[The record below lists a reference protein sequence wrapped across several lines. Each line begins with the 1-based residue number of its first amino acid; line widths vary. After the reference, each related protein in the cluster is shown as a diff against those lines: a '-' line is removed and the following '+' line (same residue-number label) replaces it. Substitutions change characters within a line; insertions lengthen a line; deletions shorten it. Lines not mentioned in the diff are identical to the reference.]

1 MKLAPALF
9 LFLLS
14 VPAPAADKDFNGQW
28 NIVAENARN
37 RTWWLEVTGAGTAKL
52 AGSFVGAPGGQVDPL
67 ENPKIVSGELAFSFV
82 RDEVR
87 QDYRARFEGGKLT
100 GTMEATIKGEKRPP
114 VPWTG
119 VRAPQI
125 KDVDDGNWKEG
136 TVVRLFNGKN
146 TSGWRKLRTG
156 APGWVVKDGALVNE
170 PGASDIVS
178 EQKFW
183 NFILR
188 AEYKYSK
195 GSNSGI
201 GLRGRYEIQIYDN
214 YGQPADAHGNGALYS
229 RIAPSTNAS
238 RPPGEWQAMEAR
250 LVGKTL
256 TVRLNGTLIIDRKPV
271 VGPTAIVMDANEDQP
286 GPVVLQG
293 DHGPIEFRKV
303 EVIPL
308 SR

>member
-1 MKLAPALF
+1 MKHSLAVLI
-9 LFLLS
+9 LLS
-14 VPAPAADKDFNGQW
+14 ASAPAADKDFNGQW

-37 RTWWLEVTGAGTAKL
+37 RTWWLEVKGAGTATIS
-52 AGSFVGAPGGQVDPL
+52 GWFVGAPGGQVDPL
-67 ENPKIVSGELAFSFV
+67 GKPKIVNGELTFTFV
-82 RDEVR
+82 GDDVR
-87 QDYRARFEGGKLT
+87 QEYRARLENGKLA
-100 GTMEATIKGEKRPP
+100 GTMEATVKGEKRPA

-119 VRAPQI
+119 IRAPKI
-125 KDVDDGNWKEG
+125 KDKDDGQWKEG
-136 TVVRLFNGKN
+136 APVDLFNGKN
-146 TSGWRKLRTG
+146 TSGWRKLRPN
-156 APGWVVKDGALVNE
+156 APGWAVKNGALVNE

-178 EQKFW
+178 EKKFW
-183 NFILR
+183 NFVLR

-195 GSNSGI
+195 GSNSGV

-214 YGQPADAHGNGALYS
+214 YGQPADVHGNGALYS
-229 RIAPSTNAS
+229 RIAPSANAS
-238 RPPGEWQAMEAR
+238 RPPGEWQQMEAR

-256 TVRLNGTLIIDRKPV
+256 TVKLNGTVIIDRKDV

-286 GPVVLQG
+286 GPIVLQG